1 MVGLVCFG
9 VFCLFVCFLAILP
22 IKAENKGSF
31 NKKKG
36 ENGLEKM
43 KPSVECA
50 SCHSH
55 EFNQCSTDQVFLVQR
70 NKVI

>member
-31 NKKKG
+31 NKKIKG
-36 ENGLEKM
+36 ENGFWLGEQQAETH
-43 KPSVECA
+43 VA
-50 SCHSH
+50 S
-55 EFNQCSTDQVFLVQR
+55 R
-70 NKVI
+70 Y